1 MNSPLGPESLPKGL
15 IDDVKAVLIN
25 RDGAAMLRVAKNASY
40 FNYAIAMYVLVQL
53 AFVLRTWMGLNKSI
67 SAIQGM
73 TVHVGVDPLDLV
85 LNGVIG
91 VLIGL
96 AAMALVYI
104 FSQKLFEAKPGVTL
118 KEFMTI
124 ACIVSFPM
132 VLSVLPL
139 GGLGMLA
146 GGIWAIV
153 LFFTMMQKILGLT
166 FGKALVVAILAGFA
180 VGVVQMVLYN
190 ILGLGAGNYSFDFS
204 YGS

>member
-91 VLIGL
+91 VFIGL
-96 AAMALVYI
+96 ASMALVYI

-166 FGKALVVAILAGFA
+166 FGKALVVAILAGVA

-190 ILGLGAGNYSFDFS
+190 ILGFGAGNYSFDFS